1 MHLHVSAGEPVQ
13 PLKVNISV
21 KVQVVRPGNMCIYI
35 YIIFIR
41 GATMRTIST
50 TSTSASMR
58 SW

>member
-21 KVQVVRPGNMCIYI
+21 KVQVVRPGNMYVYI